1 MMKSGIGTAIY
12 IPFTNGMELDLG
24 ILFVP
29 FLFIAV
35 LGTVNGVNL
44 TDGLDGLAGGV
55 TLIVAAFFMIVSW
68 AAGSMIS
75 PVCGAI
81 VGALLAFLLFNC
93 YPAKVFMGDTGSL
106 ALGGFVAATAFVL
119 KMPIFIVI
127 VGFVYL
133 WESIT
138 VMLQVGWFK
147 ITKRKYGEGRRLFK
161 MAPFHHHLEQCG
173 WRETKVVTLFY
184 VVTALQKLGAVVTLQ
199 DMKERNAVPAAALE
213 LEKEGVALYTGK
225 NPDDIAC
232 EQDLIVL
239 SPGIPCDLPFII
251 AAEAAGV
258 EVISEVELA
267 YRETTCPIT
276 AITGTNGKTTT
287 TTLTGEIMKAVRPN
301 TAVVGNIGVPYSE
314 KVQGLTEQDWV
325 VAEISSFQM
334 EKAKEFHPHI
344 SAVLNITPDH
354 LNRHKTME
362 VYIAMKERVFAKQ
375 TAEDFCILNYEDEV
389 CRKMA
394 DKTAAKVFFFSSAQ
408 PLAEGIYLQD
418 KDIFVKWQG
427 IDEKLISVDELQI
440 LGVHNYENVMAAA
453 AMGICAGV
461 ALDTIRQ
468 VLKSFAGVEHRIEY
482 VATVDGVD
490 YYNDSKGT
498 NTDASIRAVLA
509 MQKPIVLIGGGYD
522 KGVSFDDWTKLFPG
536 RVKHLVL
543 IGVTAPQIRASA
555 EKFGFTAMTDCET
568 FAEAVDLCRE
578 KAEPGDCVLLS
589 PACASWG
596 MFDNYEQRGE
606 MFKEQVRSYLQK

>member
-1 MMKSGIGTAIY
+1 MKSTGKRALVCGMAKSGI
-12 IPFTNGMELDLG
+12 
-24 ILFVP
+24 
-29 FLFIAV
+29 
-35 LGTVNGVNL
+35 
-44 TDGLDGLAGGV
+44 
-55 TLIVAAFFMIVSW
+55 AA
-68 AAGSMIS
+68 AA
-75 PVCGAI
+75 
-81 VGALLAFLLFNC
+81 L
-93 YPAKVFMGDTGSL
+93 
-106 ALGGFVAATAFVL
+106 
-119 KMPIFIVI
+119 
-127 VGFVYL
+127 
-133 WESIT
+133 
-138 VMLQVGWFK
+138 
-147 ITKRKYGEGRRLFK
+147 
-161 MAPFHHHLEQCG
+161 
-173 WRETKVVTLFY
+173 
-184 VVTALQKLGAVVTLQ
+184 LQKLGAVVTLQ
-199 DMKERNAVPAAALE
+199 DMKERDAVPAAALE
-213 LEKEGVALYTGK
+213 LEKEGVTLYTGK

-239 SPGIPCDLPFII
+239 SPGIPCDLPFIE

-375 TAEDFCILNYEDEV
+375 TAEDFCILNYEDEA

-408 PLAEGIYLQD
+408 PLTEGIYLQD

-440 LGVHNYENVMAAA
+440 LGVHNYENVMAAV

-461 ALDTIRQ
+461 ELDTIRQ

-606 MFKEQVRSYLQK
+606 MFKEQVHSYLQK